1 MQGGALGFA
10 LDIPAGY
17 RKSGV
22 RSQKINENKILGST
36 GITD

>member
-1 MQGGALGFA
+1 MIAKGFS

-17 RKSGV
+17 GKSGV
-22 RSQKINENKILGST
+22 RSQKINGNKILVST